1 MLNYVSQLRIQGL
14 KAKKPKE
21 INRPN
26 CSTLRVYLIGAEVY
40 DSWMDLTSLFEQ
52 CWKRKV
58 LSLFFFFFLHSLTG
72 GISETLEIEI
82 KMGIESEGWD
92 LKFVEIESDR
102 IEIWEDLKEGVV
114 V

>member
-1 MLNYVSQLRIQGL
+1 MTVEWILR
-14 KAKKPKE
+14 A
-21 INRPN
+21 
-26 CSTLRVYLIGAEVY
+26 CSNSDGRGR
-40 DSWMDLTSLFEQ
+40 S
-52 CWKRKV
+52 
-58 LSLFFFFFLHSLTG
+58 SLFFPFFFLHSLTG

-92 LKFVEIESDR
+92 LKFVEIESGR

>member
-26 CSTLRVYLIGAEVY
+26 CSTLRVYLIVEWILQACLNSDGIGRSFV
-40 DSWMDLTSLFEQ
+40 SF
-52 CWKRKV
+52 
-58 LSLFFFFFLHSLTG
+58 FFFFFLHSLTG

-82 KMGIESEGWD
+82 KMGIESKGWD
-92 LKFVEIESDR
+92 WKFVEIESGR
-102 IEIWEDLKEGVV
+102 IEI
-114 V
+114 

>member
-1 MLNYVSQLRIQGL
+1 
-14 KAKKPKE
+14 
-21 INRPN
+21 
-26 CSTLRVYLIGAEVY
+26 
-40 DSWMDLTSLFEQ
+40 MDLTSLFEQ
-52 CWKRKV
+52 WWNRKV
-58 LSLFFFFFLHSLTG
+58 LFFFSFLHSLTG

-92 LKFVEIESDR
+92 LKFMEIESGR